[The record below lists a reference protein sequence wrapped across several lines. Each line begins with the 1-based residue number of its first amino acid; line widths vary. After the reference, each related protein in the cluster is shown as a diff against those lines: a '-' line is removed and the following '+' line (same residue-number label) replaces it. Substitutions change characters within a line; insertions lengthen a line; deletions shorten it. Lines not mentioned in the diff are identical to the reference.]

1 MNKKKNMNSSPASR
15 LPILVVDDDERIVK
29 GTTLLL
35 RAAGLT
41 DVISLTDSRE
51 VMPLLHRQEVAV
63 ILLDLQMPN
72 LSGDELLVKIK
83 DEFPEIPVIIET
95 ANDELDIAIKCM
107 QAGAFDYQIKPVEKS
122 RLTSSVM
129 RAMEIHNLQGEL
141 LTLKTR
147 LLEGKLTDEAIFDEI
162 ITCEKNMRSLFQ
174 YVEAIAPS
182 DQPVLITG
190 ETGTGK
196 ELFAKAVHNAS
207 DHDGKLVTVN
217 VAGLDDT
224 IFSDTLFGHEKGAFT
239 GAERKREGLIAQAAE
254 GTLFLDEIG
263 DLELSSQVKLLRLLQ
278 DRTYYSLGSDHLQ
291 RSTARIVVATNCD
304 LAAAISE
311 KTFRKDLYYRLRAH
325 QINLPSLKDRKQDLP
340 LLLNHFV
347 ENACKSLGKN
357 KPAIP
362 QELYIL
368 LSNYSFPGNIRELET
383 MVFDAVAR
391 NKANVLSQQSFKEII
406 GEENTTQSTD
416 TIMDGD
422 IGNLAKLFPNR
433 LPSLKEAEQL
443 LIKEAMQRAEENQGI
458 AATMLGISRQA
469 LNKRLVRERKE
480 SDQKD

>member
-1 MNKKKNMNSSPASR
+1 MDDSTALNFLAK

-29 GTTLLL
+29 STTLLL
-35 RAAGLT
+35 QASGIIE
-41 DVISLTDSRE
+41 VISLTDSQH
-51 VMPLLHRQEVAV
+51 VMPLLYRQDVSV
-63 ILLDLQMPN
+63 ILLDLQMPT
-72 LSGDELLVKIK
+72 LSGDKLLVKIK
-83 DEFPEIPVIIET
+83 NEFPDIPVIIAT

-107 QAGAFDYQIKPVEKS
+107 QAGAFDYQVKPIEKN
-122 RLTSSVM
+122 RLISSVL
-129 RAMEIHNLQGEL
+129 RAIEIRNLQGEL

-147 LLEGKLTDEAIFDEI
+147 LLEGKLSDERIFNEI

-174 YVEAIAPS
+174 YIEAIAPS

-196 ELFAKAVHNAS
+196 ELFAKALHKAS
-207 DHDGKLVTVN
+207 GRKGKLITVN

-224 IFSDTLFGHEKGAFT
+224 IFSDTLFGHEKGAYT
-239 GAERKREGLIAQAAE
+239 GADRKREGLIAQASS

-263 DLELSSQVKLLRLLQ
+263 DLELSSQIKILRLLQ

-291 RSTARIVVATNCD
+291 RSTARIVVATNCN
-304 LAAAISE
+304 LAIAISN

-325 QINLPSLKDRKQDLP
+325 QLNLPSLRERKQDLP

-347 ENACKSLGKN
+347 EKASTALNKN

-368 LSNYSFPGNIRELET
+368 LANYSFPGNVRELET
-383 MVFDAVAR
+383 MTFDAVAR
-391 NKANVLSQQSFKEII
+391 NQANVLSQQSFKEII
-406 GEENTTQSTD
+406 GEENSTKAETTVLK
-416 TIMDGD
+416 GD
-422 IGNLAKLFPNR
+422 IGNMAKLYPDR

-443 LIKEAMQRAEENQGI
+443 LIIEAMQRAENNQGI

-469 LNKRLVRERKE
+469 LNKRLVRGRLKSKE
-480 SDQKD
+480 D